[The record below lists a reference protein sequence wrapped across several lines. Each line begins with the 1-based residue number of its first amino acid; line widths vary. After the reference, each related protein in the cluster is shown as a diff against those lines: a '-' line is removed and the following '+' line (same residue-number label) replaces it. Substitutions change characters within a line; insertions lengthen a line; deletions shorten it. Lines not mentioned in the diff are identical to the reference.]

1 MRRVETS
8 VGREGIRLVAP
19 QDLDDLVD
27 IYIECFPDRV
37 REVFGGHHR
46 RTFIRDYL
54 RFYLS
59 WDPMSNWVYVSD
71 GAVVGFIL
79 VPCRY
84 APWRAMLTQ
93 GQLFRWIGH
102 LLTGGYGFP
111 AYPIKK
117 FFSGGFAFTTDPAIK
132 RLWGQPYVHLLALKT
147 ADRNGRSRGL
157 LGVGRQLLHWAIA
170 EHRKRGYRCW
180 WGVVPPTTTR
190 FIPIWER
197 AGFRL
202 TPISNGAY
210 LGVCRGGDGDP
221 RHSEWR

>member
-1 MRRVETS
+1 MISQGRAA
-8 VGREGIRLVAP
+8 GREGIRLVVP
-19 QDLDDLVD
+19 EDLDVLVD

-37 REVFGGHHR
+37 QEIFGGAHR

-59 WDPMSNWVYVSD
+59 WDPMSNWVYVRD

-93 GQLFRWIGH
+93 GQLLRWIRH
-102 LLTGGYGFP
+102 FMTGGYGFP
-111 AYPIKK
+111 VNPIKK
-117 FFSGGFAFTTDPAIK
+117 FFRGGFAFTTDPVIK
-132 RLWGQPYVHLLALKT
+132 SLWGQPYVHLLALRT
-147 ADRNGRSRGL
+147 IDRSGRSRGL
-157 LGVGRQLLHWAIA
+157 LGVGRKLLHWAIDKQ
-170 EHRKRGYRCW
+170 RKQGYRSW
-180 WGVVPPTTTR
+180 WGVVPATTSR

-210 LGVCRGGDGDP
+210 LGVWRGEDDGP
-221 RHSEWR
+221 RHSECR

>member
-1 MRRVETS
+1 
-8 VGREGIRLVAP
+8 VGNEFICQATP
-19 QDLDDLVD
+19 QDIDALVD

-37 REVFGGHHR
+37 EEVFGGSHR

-54 RFYLS
+54 LFYLS
-59 WDPMSNWVYVSD
+59 WDPMSNWVYVRD
-71 GAVVGFIL
+71 GAVVGFVI

-84 APWRAMLTQ
+84 CPWRAMLSQ

-102 LLTGGYGFP
+102 FLKGEYGFP
-111 AYPIKK
+111 IYPIKK
-117 FFSGGFAFTTDPAIK
+117 FLSGGFTFTADPAIK
-132 RLWGQPYVHLLALKT
+132 RLWGQPYIHVLALRD
-147 ADRNGRSRGL
+147 AERRGRSRGL
-157 LGVGRQLLHWAIA
+157 LGVGRQLLHWAID
-170 EHRKRGYRCW
+170 EHRKRGYRFW
-180 WGVVPPTTTR
+180 WGVVPPTATR

-210 LGVCRGGDGDP
+210 LGVWRGEEDDS